1 MRYKIHFTDNYG
13 QGTIEVDGDDYDEA
27 YQNIKDDPE
36 CDNIWVEQYNEEEGY
51 WEA

>member
-13 QGTIEVDGDDYDEA
+13 QATIETEDYDEVM
-27 YQNIKDDPE
+27 QNLKDDPE
-36 CDNIWVEQYNEEEGY
+36 VDDIWVEQYNEEEGY